1 MNQDKVSELIKKIR
15 VEEKMTQKEFA
26 DLFHV
31 TYQAVSKWERG
42 ANMPDINILKSIC
55 DKYNLDINDFLSGEK
70 KHQKRYLYIVI
81 AVIVILL
88 GIGAYVVINSL
99 SKSNYEFKTL
109 TTSCQ
114 NFEIKGSIAYNEKS
128 SSIYIS
134 DIVYCG
140 NINDTKYESIK
151 SSLHENDGSL
161 IIDGEKKN
169 DVSIGEYLN
178 NSSFYIEHYNNQCSN
193 ITEYYLEI
201 HAIKKDQEEVIYK
214 IPLKCEG

>member
-42 ANMPDINILKSIC
+42 VNMPDINTLKEIC
-55 DKYNLDINDFLSGEK
+55 DCYNLDINDFLSGK
-70 KHQKRYLYIVI
+70 KRTRKPL
-81 AVIVILL
+81 VIVLILL
-88 GIGAYVVINSL
+88 VIFGIGVYFYINSL
-99 SKSNYEFKTL
+99 NKPNYEFKTL

-114 NFEIKGSIAYNEKS
+114 NFDIKGSIAYNEKS

-140 NINDTKYESIK
+140 SIDNNKYEFIK
-151 SSLHENDGSL
+151 SSLHENDGSI
-161 IIDGEKKN
+161 IIDGEKKEN
-169 DVSIGEYLN
+169 VSIEEYLK

-193 ITEYYLEI
+193 NTEYYLEI
-201 HAIKKDQEEVIYK
+201 HAVKKDKEEVIYK
-214 IPLKCEG
+214 IPLNCE